1 MKQGNM
7 KTQMTPEELEEFEE
21 IMEEHNRIGTKDR
34 AKLLDANMKRMEEL
48 NKRVNERMVKQE
60 EEL

>member
-21 IMEEHNRIGTKDR
+21 IMEEHNRIGTKNR
-34 AKLLDANMKRMEEL
+34 AKLLESNMKRMEEF
-48 NKRVNERMVKQE
+48 NKRVKERMVKQE